1 MCVVMISP
9 STGSNTLRI
18 LIWIIAKPQITQWVI
33 RKPQKADKDIDKD
46 KDKDIDIDIDIDI
59 SLRDTFVS
67 QRLIC

>member
-1 MCVVMISP
+1 MISP

-18 LIWIIAKPQITQWVI
+18 LIWIIAKTQITQWVI

-46 KDKDIDIDIDIDI
+46 IDKDKDKDKDIDIDIDI